1 MKKILVIIMAI
12 IAMVCTQS
20 ISAQNRTEITPGVYI
35 TTYGN
40 VSVIEND
47 NTQQSVLIKVVES
60 DNLYDIMCGNTV
72 VKTVTKMALREGIT
86 SVIQGYTMIPKW
98 LTRAAVGY
106 VVDKVYDGVCEQFR

>member
-1 MKKILVIIMAI
+1 MKKGLVMIMAI
-12 IAMVCTQS
+12 IAIAFAQS

-47 NTQQSVLIKVVES
+47 NTQQSVQIKVVKS

-72 VKTVTKMALREGIT
+72 VKTVAKAALREGIT

-98 LTRAAVGY
+98 LTRAGVGY
-106 VVDKVYDGVCEQFR
+106 VVDLAYDGACEYFR

>member
-1 MKKILVIIMAI
+1 MIMAL
-12 IAMVCTQS
+12 IAIVFSQS

-47 NTQQSVLIKVVES
+47 NTQQSVQIKVVKS

-72 VKTVTKMALREGIT
+72 VKTVVKTALREGIT
-86 SVIQGYTMIPKW
+86 TVIQGYTTIPKW
-98 LTRAAVGY
+98 LTKAGVGY
-106 VVDKVYDGVCEQFR
+106 VVDLVYEGVCDHFR